1 MAIWLWR
8 WPSLA
13 VGLVFYC
20 YITNYRIISCFKK
33 HPCIIL
39 WSNRGLPE
47 FSAQGFTRLQSRC
60 VFSSE
65 AQWGQC
71 QKWGE
76 GGKIHLAPS
85 GSRNNSFAYGCST
98 KGHIF
103 LLLLVK
109 SVLNSSSLPIATC
122 CMPLSDHGSRFHR
135 SQCRESLPA
144 KTES

>member
-1 MAIWLWR
+1 M
-8 WPSLA
+8 A

-20 YITNYRIISCFKK
+20 FITNYHVISCLKK

-39 WSNRGLPE
+39 PSNRGLPG
-47 FSAQGFTRLQSRC
+47 FSAQGLTRLQSRY

-71 QKWGE
+71 QRWGE
-76 GGKIHLAPS
+76 EGKIHLAPS

-103 LLLLVK
+103 LLLLGKEVCPEFLQ
-109 SVLNSSSLPIATC
+109 SPYSYLLHAPLRPWQPVSSKP
-122 CMPLSDHGSRFHR
+122 M
-135 SQCRESLPA
+135 
-144 KTES
+144 